1 MAKVSPPYA
10 ADAIAH
16 LKRVD
21 PVLGA
26 VIDRVGAYSI
36 NRRPDRFHSL
46 VQAIIFQQLA
56 GRAAQTIFDRFVAA
70 VGGGRFPT
78 PDRLLAASDETM
90 RSAGLSRGK
99 MAYIRDLATHVNN
112 RTLSFHRHAQMT
124 DDEVIADLTRV
135 RGIGR
140 WTAEMFLMFNLHRP
154 DVLPV
159 DDLGVRNA
167 VARLYGMSAPPPP
180 KELRVFGQRWS
191 PYRTVASWYLWQSLN
206 VVPPDGAA
214 ARTPAKPTSAK
225 PASAKTTKANPAAP
239 KSVTAKPSTKTAL
252 VKPVTAKAA
261 EAETYAK
268 TNRAVLRAKPATA
281 KSATVKRATADAG
294 EAKSATVKTSA
305 KASPAIA
312 RQSQSVAHQRESVVG
327 KPKARPTTARAV
339 KPGVGKTGRDQA

>member
-1 MAKVSPPYA
+1 MPPT
-10 ADAIAH
+10 AIAH

-21 PVLGA
+21 PILGA

-112 RTLSFHRHAQMT
+112 RTLSFHRHGRMT
-124 DDEVIADLTRV
+124 DDEIIADLTRV

-214 ARTPAKPTSAK
+214 ARAVSK
-225 PASAKTTKANPAAP
+225 PASAKTTKAKLAAAP
-239 KSVTAKPSTKTAL
+239 SVS
-252 VKPVTAKAA
+252 KA
-261 EAETYAK
+261 
-268 TNRAVLRAKPATA
+268 
-281 KSATVKRATADAG
+281 
-294 EAKSATVKTSA
+294 
-305 KASPAIA
+305 
-312 RQSQSVAHQRESVVG
+312 
-327 KPKARPTTARAV
+327 
-339 KPGVGKTGRDQA
+339 TG

>member
-10 ADAIAH
+10 ADAVAH

-26 VIDRVGAYSI
+26 VIDRVGDYSI

-214 ARTPAKPTSAK
+214 ARTVAKPATAK
-225 PASAKTTKANPAAP
+225 LASAKTTKADLAKPPKVDTSAKANPATR
-239 KSVTAKPSTKTAL
+239 KSVSA
-252 VKPVTAKAA
+252 KPVTEKNS
-261 EAETYAK
+261 AK
-268 TNRAVLRAKPATA
+268 TNRGVLGAKPAKA
-281 KSATVKRATADAG
+281 KSAIVKA
-294 EAKSATVKTSA
+294 SA
-305 KASPAIA
+305 KASPAIS
-312 RQSQSVAHQRESVVG
+312 RQSASVARQRESVVG
-327 KPKARPTTARAV
+327 KPKTRPTTADAA
-339 KPGVGKTGRDQA
+339 KPGVSKSGRDQS

>member
-26 VIDRVGAYSI
+26 VIDRVGDYSI

-112 RTLSFHRHAQMT
+112 RTLSFHRHTQMT

-206 VVPPDGAA
+206 VVPPDGVAA
-214 ARTPAKPTSAK
+214 LTVAKL
-225 PASAKTTKANPAAP
+225 ASAKTTKANPAKPPKVDTSAEANPAAP
-239 KSVTAKPSTKTAL
+239 KSVSAKPSTEKNS
-252 VKPVTAKAA
+252 
-261 EAETYAK
+261 AK
-268 TNRAVLRAKPATA
+268 TNRAVLGAEPATA
-281 KSATVKRATADAG
+281 KSATVKRATAEAA

-305 KASPAIA
+305 KTSPAIA
-312 RQSQSVAHQRESVVG
+312 RQSQSVARQRESVVG
-327 KPKARPTTARAV
+327 KPKTRPTTAGAA
-339 KPGVGKTGRDQA
+339 KPGVSKNARDQT

>member
-21 PVLGA
+21 PILGA

-112 RTLSFHRHAQMT
+112 RTLSFHRHGRMT
-124 DDEVIADLTRV
+124 DDEIIADLTRV

-214 ARTPAKPTSAK
+214 ARTVTKSAG
-225 PASAKTTKANPAAP
+225 SKTTKAKPAAP
-239 KSVTAKPSTKTAL
+239 GAK
-252 VKPVTAKAA
+252 TAKAGRPKP
-261 EAETYAK
+261 AK
-268 TNRAVLRAKPATA
+268 VDTSAKANRAVLKAKPATA
-281 KSATVKRATADAG
+281 KAKVATG
-294 EAKSATVKTSA
+294 KTSA
-305 KASPAIA
+305 KSVSANTTSGKSASSNAGPGKTKSSKVSPAK
-312 RQSQSVAHQRESVVG
+312 RSSKS
-327 KPKARPTTARAV
+327 
-339 KPGVGKTGRDQA
+339 

>member
-10 ADAIAH
+10 AAAIAH

-26 VIDRVGAYSI
+26 VIDRVGDYSI

-112 RTLSFHRHAQMT
+112 RTLSFHRHGRMT
-124 DDEVIADLTRV
+124 DDEIIDDLTRV

-214 ARTPAKPTSAK
+214 ARTVSKSAG
-225 PASAKTTKANPAAP
+225 AKTTKADPAAP
-239 KSVTAKPSTKTAL
+239 KSVRAKLAKDGRTKPAQVDTS
-252 VKPVTAKAA
+252 AKA
-261 EAETYAK
+261 
-268 TNRAVLRAKPATA
+268 NRAVLRAKPATVKSTRA
-281 KSATVKRATADAG
+281 KVATG
-294 EAKSATVKTSA
+294 KTSA
-305 KASPAIA
+305 SISANTTSGKSTSSKAGSGKTKSSQASPA
-312 RQSQSVAHQRESVVG
+312 
-327 KPKARPTTARAV
+327 KRAS
-339 KPGVGKTGRDQA
+339 KS

>member
-21 PVLGA
+21 PILGA

-78 PDRLLAASDETM
+78 PDRLLAASDQTM

-112 RTLSFHRHAQMT
+112 RTLSFHRHTQMT

-167 VARLYGMSAPPPP
+167 VARLYAMPEPPPP
-180 KELRVFGQRWS
+180 KALRSFGERWR
-191 PYRTVASWYLWQSLN
+191 PYRSVAAWYLWQSMRI
-206 VVPPDGAA
+206 VTPGDSADGVA
-214 ARTPAKPTSAK
+214 
-225 PASAKTTKANPAAP
+225 
-239 KSVTAKPSTKTAL
+239 
-252 VKPVTAKAA
+252 AKA
-261 EAETYAK
+261 EAASK
-268 TNRAVLRAKPATA
+268 GDNAAV
-281 KSATVKRATADAG
+281 
-294 EAKSATVKTSA
+294 
-305 KASPAIA
+305 
-312 RQSQSVAHQRESVVG
+312 
-327 KPKARPTTARAV
+327 ARPRKKV
-339 KPGVGKTGRDQA
+339 